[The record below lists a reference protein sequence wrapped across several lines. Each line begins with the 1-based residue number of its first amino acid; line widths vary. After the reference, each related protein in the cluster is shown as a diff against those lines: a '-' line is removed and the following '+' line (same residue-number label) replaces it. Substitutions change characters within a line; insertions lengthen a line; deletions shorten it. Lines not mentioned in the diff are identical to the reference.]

1 MHVFFLLGFY
11 VIENLCFYPA
21 SNFWVGGI
29 LPSKGRT
36 RSSKLLWEDS
46 LCSTWTVQFSLSFF
60 FRYGIIED
68 LNRGF
73 FVCSFFFIGLFF
85 FFFFFFFIF
94 LWGWVYPWLATWCNS
109 GVPLSCGYT
118 RTFSF
123 NCIHGT
129 GPNHF
134 LIARLFIQRG

>member
-85 FFFFFFFIF
+85 FFFFFSFFFFCGGGYILDWPLGVTVESPYHVVILAPSASIVFMGRDQIIF
-94 LWGWVYPWLATWCNS
+94 
-109 GVPLSCGYT
+109 
-118 RTFSF
+118 
-123 NCIHGT
+123 
-129 GPNHF
+129 
-134 LIARLFIQRG
+134 